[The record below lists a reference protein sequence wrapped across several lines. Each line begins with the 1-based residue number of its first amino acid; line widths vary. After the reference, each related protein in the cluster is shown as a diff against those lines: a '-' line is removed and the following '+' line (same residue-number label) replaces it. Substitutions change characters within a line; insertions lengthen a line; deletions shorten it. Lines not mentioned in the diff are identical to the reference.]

1 MKQPVT
7 GSLTHHIN
15 LMIYKMTENNQPEQ
29 EFYPVLEF
37 GRADFE
43 NRYGYS
49 KEDMTQEQLEQF
61 IHLLNT
67 EINEDLELMDR
78 AWEIF
83 DRVAKSVG
91 LLPKDS

>member
-1 MKQPVT
+1 M
-7 GSLTHHIN
+7 
-15 LMIYKMTENNQPEQ
+15 PEQ

-43 NRYGYS
+43 QRYGYT
-49 KEDMTQEQLEQF
+49 KDDMTQEQLEEF

-67 EINEDLELMDR
+67 EINEDEYLMNR

-83 DRVAKSVG
+83 DRVAAGVG
-91 LLPKDS
+91 LVPKEE

>member
-1 MKQPVT
+1 MAEAI
-7 GSLTHHIN
+7 H
-15 LMIYKMTENNQPEQ
+15 PEQ

-67 EINEDLELMDR
+67 EINEDVELMDR

-83 DRVAKSVG
+83 DRVAESVG
-91 LLPKDS
+91 LLPKDN

>member
-1 MKQPVT
+1 
-7 GSLTHHIN
+7 
-15 LMIYKMTENNQPEQ
+15 MTENNQPEQ

-67 EINEDLELMDR
+67 EINEDVELMDR
-78 AWEIF
+78 AREIF
-83 DRVAKSVG
+83 DRVAASVG
-91 LLPKDS
+91 LLPKDC

>member
-1 MKQPVT
+1 
-7 GSLTHHIN
+7 
-15 LMIYKMTENNQPEQ
+15 MTSNAQPEQ
-29 EFYPVLEF
+29 KFYPILEF

-67 EINEDLELMDR
+67 EINEDEALMDR

-83 DRVAKSVG
+83 DRVAESVG
-91 LLPKDS
+91 LLPKDN

>member
-1 MKQPVT
+1 M
-7 GSLTHHIN
+7 
-15 LMIYKMTENNQPEQ
+15 PEQ

-49 KEDMTQEQLEQF
+49 KDDMTQEQLEQF
-61 IHLLNT
+61 IHLLNN
-67 EINEDLELMDR
+67 EINEDEYLMGR

-83 DRVAKSVG
+83 DRVAASVG
-91 LLPKDS
+91 LLPK

>member
-1 MKQPVT
+1 MAD
-7 GSLTHHIN
+7 
-15 LMIYKMTENNQPEQ
+15 NNQLEQ

-49 KEDMTQEQLEQF
+49 KEDMTQKQLEQF

-67 EINEDLELMDR
+67 AINEDEILMDR

-83 DRVAKSVG
+83 DHIAESVG
-91 LLPKDS
+91 LLPKDC

>member
-1 MKQPVT
+1 MANT
-7 GSLTHHIN
+7 
-15 LMIYKMTENNQPEQ
+15 IYPEQ

-49 KEDMTQEQLEQF
+49 KEDITQEQLERF
-61 IHLLNT
+61 ISLLNT
-67 EINEDLELMDR
+67 EINEDETLMDR

-83 DRVAKSVG
+83 DRVAESVG
-91 LLPKDS
+91 LLPKDY

>member
-1 MKQPVT
+1 
-7 GSLTHHIN
+7 
-15 LMIYKMTENNQPEQ
+15 MTENNQLEQ

-49 KEDMTQEQLEQF
+49 KEDITKEQLEQF

-67 EINEDLELMDR
+67 EINEDVELMDR

-83 DRVAKSVG
+83 DRVAESVG
-91 LLPKDS
+91 LLPKDN

>member
-1 MKQPVT
+1 MAE
-7 GSLTHHIN
+7 H
-15 LMIYKMTENNQPEQ
+15 NQSEQ

-49 KEDMTQEQLEQF
+49 KEDMTKEQLEQF

-67 EINEDLELMDR
+67 EINEDVELMDR

-83 DRVAKSVG
+83 DRVAESVG
-91 LLPKDS
+91 LLPKDC

>member
-1 MKQPVT
+1 MT

-15 LMIYKMTENNQPEQ
+15 QMICKMAEHNQPEQ

-49 KEDMTQEQLEQF
+49 KEDMTKEQLEQF

-67 EINEDLELMDR
+67 EINEDVELMDR

-83 DRVAKSVG
+83 DRVAESVG

>member
-1 MKQPVT
+1 MAE
-7 GSLTHHIN
+7 H
-15 LMIYKMTENNQPEQ
+15 NQSEQ
-29 EFYPVLEF
+29 EFYPVLEV

-49 KEDMTQEQLEQF
+49 KEDMTKEQLEQF

-67 EINEDLELMDR
+67 EINEDVELMDR

-83 DRVAKSVG
+83 DRVAASVG
-91 LLPKDS
+91 LLPKDC

>member
-1 MKQPVT
+1 MAE
-7 GSLTHHIN
+7 H
-15 LMIYKMTENNQPEQ
+15 NQPEQ

-49 KEDMTQEQLEQF
+49 KEDMTKEQLEQF

-67 EINEDLELMDR
+67 EINEDVELMDR

-83 DRVAKSVG
+83 DRVAESVC